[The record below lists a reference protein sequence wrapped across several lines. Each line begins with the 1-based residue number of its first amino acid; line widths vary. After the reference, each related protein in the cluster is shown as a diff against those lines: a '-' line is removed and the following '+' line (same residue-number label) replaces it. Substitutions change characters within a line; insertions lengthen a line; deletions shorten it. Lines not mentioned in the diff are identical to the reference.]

1 MRKNNILNWIKLSS
15 FIFAL
20 SSLFAS
26 CSNELDE
33 TLQSAGNGNLQ
44 FVVSDFPAFGEGTQT
59 RAIGTQDEGKTSWEN
74 GDQIIVT
81 LTSQKYG
88 EQAVALTYDGSSW
101 STEAS
106 LSYLENE
113 TPSVS
118 AIYAPC
124 YEVTEDGVMKLSDGM
139 QLGMTE
145 YIPADCS
152 IANGS
157 ISINF
162 TGVKRTYSRLRLA
175 GLANQTLTVTTT
187 DFTPA
192 GANNSSPESGEVP
205 QAEGSVTYTLT
216 TDNNGNAFLYGTFA
230 VEATV
235 SVTQGDIEI
244 GTHAFASATE
254 DCVSYALDAMSP
266 YIYDEATN
274 TYTVYTAKGLLDWSE
289 AARADLTT
297 NLVLAADITLTGENN
312 WTPVGAYD
320 EFVSDE
326 DNTEYIGIING
337 GGHTIT
343 GLHINNNSG
352 DQGFIGG
359 LDEGGTVKNLTFAD
373 VHMTAGQY
381 SGIVAGNSK
390 GTIEN
395 CHVTSGV
402 NSYIHG
408 SQCVGGIVGYNV
420 GSVTGCTNNGTVSG
434 SGKYVG
440 GIVGQGTADAVITN
454 CTNNGTVSGED
465 EYVGGIVGESLVSV
479 TNCTNTAAVSGDVRV
494 GGIAGLQASAP
505 ITNCTNSGTVS
516 GTDYYLGGIAGSISH
531 RATAIGCYNTADVT
545 GGSYVGGIAGYMS
558 SDFGATITNCY
569 NTAAITGEKRVGGI
583 AGFHGTDRTV
593 TYCYSTGTI
602 TATGTDAEYGGVVG
616 NTNGGTITNCYYLN
630 TAASGGINGADVEG
644 QAEAK
649 TAAEFASADMAVL
662 LNGDQTDAPWEYIEG
677 NATPTLKFFN
687 KNKN

>member
-1 MRKNNILNWIKLSS
+1 MRKIFQYILMTV
-15 FIFAL
+15 AL
-20 SSLFAS
+20 VATAS

-33 TLQSAGNGNLQ
+33 VLQPAGNGSLQ
-44 FVVSDFPAFGEGTQT
+44 FVVSDFPAFGESPDT
-59 RAIGTQDEGKTSWEN
+59 RVIGTQDVGKTAWDID
-74 GDQIIVT
+74 DQIIVT
-81 LTSQKYG
+81 LTSKKFGAQS
-88 EQAVALTYDGSSW
+88 AVLTYNGTSW
-101 STEAS
+101 STAVS
-106 LSYLENE
+106 FLYLDNE
-113 TPSVS
+113 TPAVS

-175 GLANQTLTVTTT
+175 GLTNQTLTVTTT

-192 GANNSSPESGEVP
+192 GATEV
-205 QAEGSVTYTLT
+205 ATAAYTLT
-216 TDNNGNAFLYGTFA
+216 TDDNGNAFLYGTFA

-254 DCVSYALDAMSP
+254 ECVSYALDAMSP

-320 EFVSDE
+320 ESVSDE
-326 DNTEYIGIING
+326 DNTEYIGTING

-343 GLHINNNSG
+343 GLHINNNSD
-352 DQGFIGG
+352 DQGFISALG
-359 LDEGGTVKNLTFAD
+359 EGGTVKNLTFAD

-440 GIVGQGTADAVITN
+440 GIVGHGTADAVITN

-465 EYVGGIVGESLVSV
+465 EYVGGIVGENLGSV
-479 TNCTNTAAVSGDVRV
+479 
-494 GGIAGLQASAP
+494 
-505 ITNCTNSGTVS
+505 TNCTNSGTVS
-516 GTDYYLGGIAGSISH
+516 GDIRVGGIAGWQCFVPITNCTNSGIVSGTDYYVGGIAGGISH
-531 RATAIGCYNTADVT
+531 SATVIGCYNTVDVT

-558 SDFGATITNCY
+558 SEFGATITNCY

-593 TYCYSTGTI
+593 TNCYSTGTI

-616 NTNGGTITNCYYLN
+616 YTNGGTITNCYYLN

>member
-1 MRKNNILNWIKLSS
+1 MEGNIMKKFFQYILMTV
-15 FIFAL
+15 AL
-20 SSLFAS
+20 VATAS
-26 CSNELDE
+26 CNSELDE
-33 TLQSAGNGNLQ
+33 ALQPANNGTLQ
-44 FVVSDFPAFGEGTQT
+44 FVVSDFPMFGEGTQT
-59 RAIGTQDEGKTSWEN
+59 RFIGIQDVGKTAWDKD
-74 GDQIIVT
+74 DQIIVT
-81 LTSQKYG
+81 LTSKKFGAQS
-88 EQAVALTYDGSSW
+88 AVLTYNGTSW
-101 STEAS
+101 STAVS
-106 LSYLENE
+106 FLYLDNE
-113 TPSVS
+113 TPAVS

-192 GANNSSPESGEVP
+192 GATSEATND
-205 QAEGSVTYTLT
+205 YTLT
-216 TDNNGNAFLYGTFA
+216 TDDNGNAFLYGTFA

-254 DCVSYALDAMSP
+254 ECVSYALDAMSP
-266 YIYDEATN
+266 YVYDEATN

-320 EFVSDE
+320 NDVSDE
-326 DNTEYIGIING
+326 NNTEYIGTING

-343 GLHINNNSG
+343 GLHINNNSD
-352 DQGFIGG
+352 DQGFISALG
-359 LDEGGTVKNLTFAD
+359 EGGTVKNLTFAD

-408 SQCVGGIVGYNV
+408 SQCVGGIVGYNI
-420 GSVTGCTNNGTVSG
+420 GSVTGCTNGGTVSG
-434 SGKYVG
+434 SGSYVG
-440 GIVGQGTADAVITN
+440 GIVGQGTVDAVITN

-465 EYVGGIVGESLVSV
+465 QYVGGIVGENLGSV
-479 TNCTNTAAVSGDVRV
+479 
-494 GGIAGLQASAP
+494 
-505 ITNCTNSGTVS
+505 TNCTNSGTVS
-516 GTDYYLGGIAGSISH
+516 GTDYYVGGIAGSISH

-583 AGFHGTDRTV
+583 AGFQEADCTI
-593 TYCYSTGTI
+593 TYCYSIGTI
-602 TATGTDAEYGGVVG
+602 TVTGTDAEHGGVVG

-677 NATPTLKFFN
+677 NAAPTLKFFN
-687 KNKN
+687 KN